1 MGFQNPWIQAGM
13 RIYDVKN
20 EYEKSMGI
28 YRSNNMVVNVVVDF
42 EDYNPTERREASAAS
57 ELRFL

>member
-1 MGFQNPWIQAGM
+1 
-13 RIYDVKN
+13 
-20 EYEKSMGI
+20 MGI
-28 YRSNNMVVNVVVDF
+28 YRNNNMVVNVVVDF

>member
-28 YRSNNMVVNVVVDF
+28 YRNNNMVVNVVVDF
-42 EDYNPTERREASAAS
+42 ENYDPAERKEESAES

>member
-1 MGFQNPWIQAGM
+1 M
-13 RIYDVKN
+13 RIYTQKN

-28 YRSNNMVVNVVVDF
+28 YRNNNMVVNVVVDF
-42 EDYNPTERREASAAS
+42 EDYNPTEGREASAAS